1 MSSATVAALDSLVVC
16 VISVG
21 RTQRVRQSAH
31 AAALRFFL
39 VKVPEDLLD
48 TVLVANRLVEPEF
61 QLRHAPQGQD
71 AANLSSQ
78 EGRGADQRLGG
89 FLARLLVAKRRI
101 EDARLLEIRRHF
113 YPRQGDEADAGIMH
127 GAATQQRAEFVA
139 DLLADSVWAVTLCH
153 R

>member
-16 VISVG
+16 VISLG
-21 RTQRVRQSAH
+21 RTQRVGRRAL
-31 AAALRFFL
+31 AAALRFFF
-39 VKVPEDLLD
+39 VKVTQDLLD
-48 TVLVANRLVEPEF
+48 TVLVGNRLVEAEF
-61 QLRHAPQGQD
+61 ELRHAPEGQD

-113 YPRQGDEADAGIMH
+113 HSRQGNEADAGI
-127 GAATQQRAEFVA
+127 V
-139 DLLADSVWAVTLCH
+139 
-153 R
+153 